1 MSYPDNQNQYQDF
14 DEYEGDDLSGEQVA
28 KPNNKSF
35 FVSFALIAVIFALT
49 LAALAFVVF
58 YILPQSRAKRES
70 QNIQIYAA
78 NTATALA
85 ATQLSESLAN
95 AAKATEEPTATIAP
109 TFTQLPTA
117 TATPELQEVTLAAA
131 PTLAEVTEESAVG
144 GGITGGGMD
153 SRTATLAA
161 LQTQA
166 AAARLTAIAEGRTT
180 TALPTTGLMED
191 IGLPGAAGL
200 TLVLGLVIVA
210 SRKLRSSNK

>member
-14 DEYEGDDLSGEQVA
+14 DEYEGDDLSGDREA
-28 KPNNKSF
+28 KPSNKTF
-35 FVSFALIAVIFALT
+35 FVSFGLIAVIFALT

-58 YILPQSRAKRES
+58 YVLPQSRAKREA

-85 ATQLSESLAN
+85 ATQLSESLAL
-95 AAKATEEPTATIAP
+95 AAAATEEPTATIAP
-109 TFTQLPTA
+109 TFTQLPTY
-117 TATPELQEVTLAAA
+117 TATPELQELAIEPAV
-131 PTLAEVTEESAVG
+131 EVTPEEAQG
-144 GGITGGGMD
+144 GSDPGAGLED

-180 TALPTTGLMED
+180 TALPTTGIMD
-191 IGLPGAAGL
+191 GIGFPGAVGL
-200 TLVLGLVIVA
+200 TVVLGLVIVA
-210 SRKLRSSNK
+210 SRKLRSSN